1 MVAVAEGVPSGIVV
15 SEALSAQNRNG
26 GNKFE
31 LLEKGMREPA
41 FSLFQPFFNVG

>member
-15 SEALSAQNRNG
+15 SEALSAQNRKG

-31 LLEKGMREPA
+31 LLEREREE
-41 FSLFQPFFNVG
+41 